1 MTYDFSS
8 MFSLYDT
15 LNNVMYD
22 YEEDGNENALQQFF
36 HAATA
41 VSPRSQPIGCFDVC
55 EESDAVLEFV
65 RRFYATTPCSGI
77 DDCTDALYL
86 QLEEKIGFSEAEQ
99 IDIPTIQRV
108 LEAMDELFS
117 FSRMIHPISIS
128 IIDAEMYGRNGESI
142 AVFGNHC
149 SGAIF
154 LYRLWNNF
162 EGKATPASVLL
173 HELGHQLHFCL
184 TGELYKV
191 PESFYG
197 HLENLGAD
205 YSDLSNEDLLEVF
218 ADTFLLAVIHKTKEF
233 GDPYPEIRDTI
244 KAHCYNYIADQ
255 FNGLHFAQI

>member
-1 MTYDFSS
+1 MNYDFSS

-22 YEEDGNENALQQFF
+22 YEEIGNENALQQFF

-41 VSPRSQPIGCFDVC
+41 VSPRPQPIGFFDVC

-65 RRFYATTPCSGI
+65 RWFYAITPSTGI
-77 DDCTDALYL
+77 EGCTDVLYL
-86 QLEEKIGFSEAEQ
+86 HLEEKISFSEAEQ
-99 IDIPTIQRV
+99 IDIPIIQRV
-108 LEAMDELFS
+108 LEAVDELFS
-117 FSRMIHPISIS
+117 FSRKIHPISIS
-128 IIDAEMYGRNGESI
+128 IIDAEMTERNGESI

-149 SGAIF
+149 RGAIF

-162 EGKATPASVLL
+162 DGKVTPASVLL
-173 HELGHQLHFCL
+173 HELGHQLHFHL

-205 YSDLSNEDLLEVF
+205 YSDLSEADLLEVF